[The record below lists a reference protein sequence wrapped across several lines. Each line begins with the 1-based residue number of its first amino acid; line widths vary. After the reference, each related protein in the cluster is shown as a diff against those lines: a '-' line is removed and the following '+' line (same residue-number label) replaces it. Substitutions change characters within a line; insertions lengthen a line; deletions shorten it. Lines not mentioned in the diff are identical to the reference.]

1 LKKKEQIVRPEAPGH
16 LVGALDDLDEGDERL
31 VHSAPIAQTLL
42 HSMGL
47 GMERKKGVGS
57 ARPAS

>member
-1 LKKKEQIVRPEAPGH
+1 MKKKEQIVRPEAPGH

-47 GMERKKGVGS
+47 GMETK
-57 ARPAS
+57 